1 MEHRETGDKFT
12 FIESTTGEVVTVMAN
27 VIMRIGMFVNICDG
41 DRYFVTLN
49 YQTVDRAKKAVNEM
63 REFYRHSKGESG
75 KEIKI
80 DSPLMRIDARPERKM
95 EH

>member
-1 MEHRETGDKFT
+1 
-12 FIESTTGEVVTVMAN
+12 MAN

-75 KEIKI
+75 KEIKVN
-80 DSPLMRIDARPERKM
+80 SRLLLMDTRPEANTDS
-95 EH
+95 